1 MAWLILLLAGAVE
14 IVMASALKAADGW
27 SRPLPSAIG
36 IGAALASIFLLAHAM
51 KALPAGTAYA
61 VWTGIGAVGVTLM
74 GMVVHGDSAS
84 PVRLRRDACILHG
97 TDYRHRGRNLAR
109 MGLEGLSVSEI
120 TRLVDTGAAEYPFDQ
135 PAFPKRVS

>member
-36 IGAALASIFLLAHAM
+36 IVAALASIFLLTHAM

-61 VWTGIGAVGVTLM
+61 VWTGIGSAGTAIAGMWWLGEPRDPLRLAFLALIVVGIVGLRVT
-74 GMVVHGDSAS
+74 
-84 PVRLRRDACILHG
+84 
-97 TDYRHRGRNLAR
+97 AR
-109 MGLEGLSVSEI
+109 
-120 TRLVDTGAAEYPFDQ
+120 
-135 PAFPKRVS
+135 

>member
-14 IVMASALKAADGW
+14 IVMASALKAAAGW

-36 IGAALASIFLLAHAM
+36 IGAALASIFLLTHAM

-84 PVRLRRDACILHG
+84 PVRLLCV
-97 TDYRHRGRNLAR
+97 
-109 MGLEGLSVSEI
+109 GLVVAGVIGL
-120 TRLVDTGAAEYPFDQ
+120 RLVEAA
-135 PAFPKRVS
+135 

>member
-14 IVMASALKAADGW
+14 IVMASALKATDGW

-36 IGAALASIFLLAHAM
+36 IVAALASIFLLTHAM

-84 PVRLRRDACILHG
+84 PVRLLCV
-97 TDYRHRGRNLAR
+97 
-109 MGLEGLSVSEI
+109 GLVVAGVIGL
-120 TRLVDTGAAEYPFDQ
+120 RLVEAA
-135 PAFPKRVS
+135 